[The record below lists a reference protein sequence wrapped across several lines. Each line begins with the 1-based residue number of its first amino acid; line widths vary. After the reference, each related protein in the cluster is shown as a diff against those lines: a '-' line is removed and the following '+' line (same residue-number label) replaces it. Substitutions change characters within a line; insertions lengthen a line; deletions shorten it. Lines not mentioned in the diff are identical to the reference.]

1 MINATVLSVGALVFL
16 VICTWFVRRQ
26 RRRHADTRAGWG
38 GVVIG
43 LGQLLHGIG
52 SFSGDRQP
60 LGVVLATCSAILGIT
75 GAVLV
80 LLACRAL
87 GRGSFAGKR

>member
-1 MINATVLSVGALVFL
+1 MINAMALSAGALVFL
-16 VICTWFVRRQ
+16 AIGTWFVRRQ

-38 GVVIG
+38 AVAIG

-52 SFSGDRQP
+52 SLSGNRQP
-60 LGVVLATCSAILGIT
+60 LGVILAACSAAFGIG

-80 LLACRAL
+80 LVA
-87 GRGSFAGKR
+87 GRSLSGGKVFGKR